1 MSYPKAQGPEHQK
14 DGEPGQPVAMQPM
27 PSAPP
32 GGPMPGAPMAPGGWA
47 VAPQP
52 PPNCPPGLEYLASV
66 DQLLVKQKVEGLEA
80 FTGYETNN
88 KYEVLNSLG
97 QRVFYAVEDTCCC
110 TRNCCGHHRPWDI
123 KILNNQ
129 SKEVMHL
136 SRGLRCNCCLCPC
149 CLQKVT
155 VEAPPG
161 NVIGYVSQ
169 AWSLCKPRYKIQTAN
184 EETVLRVKGP
194 CCTWNL
200 CGDIEFDV
208 TTADETSFCGR
219 ITKQWSGLAKEA
231 FTDADNYGIS
241 FPMDLDV
248 NVKAVL
254 VGAVFLIDFMYF
266 ENNVKKDKMK
276 VKN

>member
-1 MSYPKAQGPEHQK
+1 MSYPTQQPGEKT
-14 DGEPGQPVAMQPM
+14 GEPGAAPGQPPIAMQPQ
-27 PSAPP
+27 P
-32 GGPMPGAPMAPGGWA
+32 GGPPPMPGAPPGIGWMPAP
-47 VAPQP
+47 APP
-52 PPNCPPGLEYLASV
+52 ANCPPGLEYLASI

-88 KYEVLNSLG
+88 KYEILNTLG
-97 QRVFYAVEDTCCC
+97 QRIFYAAEDTCCC

-136 SRGLRCNCCLCPC
+136 SRGLRCNTCFCPC

-161 NVIGYVSQ
+161 QVIGYVSQ
-169 AWSLCKPRYKIQTAN
+169 AWSMCKPRYKIQNAN
-184 EETVLRVKGP
+184 EETVLRIKGP
-194 CCTWNL
+194 CCTWNM

-208 TTADETSFCGR
+208 STADETSFVGR
-219 ITKQWSGLAKEA
+219 VTKQWSGLAKEA

-241 FPMDLDV
+241 FPLDLDV
-248 NVKAVL
+248 KTKAVL

-266 ENNVKKDKMK
+266 EDNVKKDKTK

>member
-1 MSYPKAQGPEHQK
+1 MKFSCYLFSKGPPK
-14 DGEPGQPVAMQPM
+14 V
-27 PSAPP
+27 APP
-32 GGPMPGAPMAPGGWA
+32 QRGPSRGQGLGSLKPQETCKLAPRGFGNIYPRR
-47 VAPQP
+47 
-52 PPNCPPGLEYLASV
+52 
-66 DQLLVKQKVEGLEA
+66 QLLVKQKVEGLEA

-88 KYEVLNSLG
+88 KYEIVNSLG
-97 QRVFYAVEDTCCC
+97 QRIFYAVEGT
-110 TRNCCGHHRPWDI
+110 
-123 KILNNQ
+123 
-129 SKEVMHL
+129 
-136 SRGLRCNCCLCPC
+136 
-149 CLQKVT
+149 KVT
-155 VEAPPG
+155 VEAPAG
-161 NVIGYVSQ
+161 HVIGYVSQ
-169 AWSLCKPRYKIQTAN
+169 AWSICKPRYKIQTAN

-200 CGDIEFDV
+200 CGDIEFDI

-241 FPMDLDV
+241 FPIDLDV

-266 ENNVKKDKMK
+266 ENNVKKDKTK